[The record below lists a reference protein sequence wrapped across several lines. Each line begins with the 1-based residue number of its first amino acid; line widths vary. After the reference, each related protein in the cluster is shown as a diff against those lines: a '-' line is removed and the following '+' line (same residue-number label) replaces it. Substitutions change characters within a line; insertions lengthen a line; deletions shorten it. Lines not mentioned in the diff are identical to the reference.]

1 MNYINFLKSWSDL
14 SSEID
19 SPQSIKRASSGDDSS
34 IGYTYRLLVLSHR
47 RSPKRRFVLTPP
59 DDAALHSLAESIR
72 LHILSLFGNV
82 QPIFKALDAS
92 DSVYLHDLV
101 GYFTQHRVA
110 CTLSQLHC
118 LLQPFMSA
126 PASITLSEFQKCDCW
141 GRSSL
146 GLLPR

>member
-1 MNYINFLKSWSDL
+1 MPRVEKTPVSVIRTIFF
-14 SSEID
+14 
-19 SPQSIKRASSGDDSS
+19 A
-34 IGYTYRLLVLSHR
+34 LSHR

-59 DDAALHSLAESIR
+59 DDASLQSLAESIR

-82 QPIFKALDAS
+82 QPIFKALAVS

-126 PASITLSEFQKCDCW
+126 PASITLPEFQKCVS
-141 GRSSL
+141 GGGSSVDL
-146 GLLPR
+146 RLP

>member
-1 MNYINFLKSWSDL
+1 MPRVEKI
-14 SSEID
+14 
-19 SPQSIKRASSGDDSS
+19 PV
-34 IGYTYRLLVLSHR
+34 LVIRTTFFALSHR

-59 DDAALHSLAESIR
+59 DDASLQSLAESIR

-82 QPIFKALDAS
+82 QPIFKALAVS

-126 PASITLSEFQKCDCW
+126 PASITLPELQKCVS
-141 GRSSL
+141 GGGSSVDL
-146 GLLPR
+146 RLP

>member
-1 MNYINFLKSWSDL
+1 MISPARSILPSPSNVPLAEKIPVSVTRM
-14 SSEID
+14 SS
-19 SPQSIKRASSGDDSS
+19 PFF
-34 IGYTYRLLVLSHR
+34 SHR

-59 DDAALHSLAESIR
+59 DDASLQSLAESIR

-82 QPIFKALDAS
+82 QPIFKALAVS

-126 PASITLSEFQKCDCW
+126 PASITLPEFQKYESEAE
-141 GRSSL
+141 SSVDL
-146 GLLPR
+146 RLP